1 MFGRGSYRDGGGRS
15 VKGGH
20 ISQRIKDT
28 EGKSEGHGKKHNAP
42 ESPLPRIRHTQ
53 VSGVRKFYHGFPQH
67 PLTMLM
73 GTVVH
78 CDF

>member
-42 ESPLPRIRHTQ
+42 ESPLPRIRHTE
-53 VSGVRKFYHGFPQH
+53 VSPVGKLYHGRPQH
-67 PLTMLM
+67 PLTHVDGHS
-73 GTVVH
+73 GTL
-78 CDF
+78 